1 MKPLEKAFNLG
12 QRAFLKGIF
21 ASPYGESSFLNKEWK
36 RGFDK
41 KFIETQKL
49 LESKNQCQTQALNI

>member
-21 ASPYGESSFLNKEWK
+21 SSHYGESSFLNKEWK

-49 LESKNQCQTQALNI
+49 LESKDQCQIQASNT

>member
-21 ASPYGESSFLNKEWK
+21 SSPYGESSFLNKEWK
-36 RGFDK
+36 RGFDA

-49 LESKNQCQTQALNI
+49 LERKDSCQTQALNT